1 MRLPAVNRSE
11 TGSKSIKPGNA
22 GWLASL
28 LDLNLY
34 RGETMKILIV
44 TGMEG
49 AENCAATLSRLLGLQ
64 CEAVQ
69 GRKTALTALK
79 RTEYAALVVDE
90 GVIDTDST
98 GAELIWE
105 NAGLAIPLQINF
117 ALSGAQRLAREI
129 RMALNRGER
138 ERALAREAAAAAIES
153 ELKST
158 VAGLLLHSQLALADR
173 EVSPVTAEK
182 LRMVADLAGSLREQ
196 LAPSAQHHARP

>member
-1 MRLPAVNRSE
+1 
-11 TGSKSIKPGNA
+11 
-22 GWLASL
+22 
-28 LDLNLY
+28 
-34 RGETMKILIV
+34 MKILIV

-69 GRKTALTALK
+69 GRKAALTALK

>member
-1 MRLPAVNRSE
+1 
-11 TGSKSIKPGNA
+11 
-22 GWLASL
+22 
-28 LDLNLY
+28 
-34 RGETMKILIV
+34 MKILIV

-49 AENCAATLSRLLGLQ
+49 AENCAATLTRFLGIE
-64 CEAVQ
+64 CESAQ
-69 GRKTALTALK
+69 GRKAALSALK
-79 RTEYAALVVDE
+79 RSEYAALVVDE
-90 GVIDTDST
+90 SIIDTDSA

-105 NAGLAIPLQINF
+105 HAGLAIPLQINF

-153 ELKST
+153 EHKST

-173 EVSPVTAEK
+173 EVSAVTAEK

-196 LAPSAQHHARP
+196 LTPSHQPRT